1 MSLQK
6 WLGSGWLRQHK
17 TSPEEIRD
25 LWLVVERDLANAA
38 TDTISDDWRYF
49 IAYNAALK
57 LCTILLYAEGYASG
71 KGQGSHIRPINA
83 LPLILGEERRGD
95 ADYLDGCR
103 QKRNQ
108 GEYEHIGGVTR
119 EDVNALVDFGRELRT
134 AVLSW
139 LKEKHPEFV
148 PPA

>member
-1 MSLQK
+1 MSLQI
-6 WLGSGWLRQHK
+6 WLNSGWLQQHK

-25 LWLVVERDLANAA
+25 LWLVVDRDLKAAAA
-38 TDTISDDWRYF
+38 TPSPDWQYF

-71 KGQGSHIRPINA
+71 RGQGSHVRPINA
-83 LPLILGEERRGD
+83 LPLILGEARRGD

-103 QKRNQ
+103 QKRHQ
-108 GEYEHIGGVTR
+108 GEYEHIGGTTR
-119 EDVNALVDFGRELRT
+119 QDVDTLVEFCHELRA
-134 AVLSW
+134 AVLAW
-139 LKEKHPEFV
+139 LKEKHPQLV